1 MRRALKPLSAVVLA
15 SLLAVAAPQAAF
27 AHAMLTSST
36 PKNGATV
43 AADVSEIEL
52 AFSEPLRVTVLHVRD
67 AGEHDVVLKGE
78 LPKSFTPVVTL
89 GIGALAPGGYQVSWT
104 AVSED
109 GHVMKG
115 GIAFTV
121 STSGQPAK

>member
-1 MRRALKPLSAVVLA
+1 MHRALKPLSAVVLA
-15 SLLAVAAPQAAF
+15 SLLAVAAPQAVF

-43 AADVSEIEL
+43 AAGVSEIEL
-52 AFSEPLRVTVLHVRD
+52 AFSAPLRVTVLHVRD
-67 AGEHDVVLKGE
+67 TGEHDIVLKGD
-78 LPKSFTPVVTL
+78 LPKSFAPVVKL
-89 GIGALAPGGYQVSWT
+89 GVGALAPGAYQVSWT
-104 AVSED
+104 AVGED

-121 STSGQPAK
+121 TASDQPAK